1 MQAFPPGMEGRT
13 PKHPE
18 RTVRPI
24 RTLIADSHGVL
35 VESLQ
40 VLLSALGDLRVV
52 GCAVDHVDAVELA
65 VKLRPDVA
73 LVGLNVPGMNGIETT
88 RQIRKVAPETRILI
102 LSTHATPEYVYQA
115 FRAGADGYVVKEARA
130 VEVIEALRR
139 VGQGKR
145 YMSESVSNLVMG
157 DTAANQAARDPLGQL
172 TDRERDVLRLTAAG
186 KSSAASAKFLGLS

>member
-1 MQAFPPGMEGRT
+1 MEGRT

-35 VESLQ
+35 VDALQ

-139 VGQGKR
+139 VGA
-145 YMSESVSNLVMG
+145 L
-157 DTAANQAARDPLGQL
+157 
-172 TDRERDVLRLTAAG
+172 
-186 KSSAASAKFLGLS
+186 